1 MRTGP
6 CVYEGGIEAEL
17 EWEMVAEEWFV
28 FSFIAYTAE
37 HLGDEKSSLKILCS

>member
-17 EWEMVAEEWFV
+17 EWEIVAEEWFV
-28 FSFIAYTAE
+28 QLHRVHS
-37 HLGDEKSSLKILCS
+37 

>member
-28 FSFIAYTAE
+28 QLHRVHS
-37 HLGDEKSSLKILCS
+37 